1 MEFCILKE
9 IHRFFEELWYHPS
22 PMADD
27 EGDEEVGGLVDEE
40 EQEELF
46 EQMSKEDREAVLRNT
61 RWNVYLFLG
70 IAAIFFA
77 GALFPWPFSAVDD
90 NFSST
95 AEKDLGLLMGLP
107 IPGED
112 VFDVPITLEVEV
124 VEPPAKPNVQ
134 VGVYII
140 QEKDCTSPAMA
151 DKEVLAREGGSHE
164 YQFQMKKAIAGE
176 ILSFDFNVDPGEYC
190 AKILYVEANEVVENN
205 ETVIQISGAD
215 DDGRAVLSVNG
226 GIWQLQAVFGIVGL
240 CCLALSIF
248 AFIGAQKNG
257 KIHREI
263 LEKDPNTLEQQVL
276 SAAVSSVVAAG
287 PSGPPPSSGPTGPPP
302 SGPEGPPGTPPASP
316 EAPVEE
322 AEVQAAPEAPAP
334 VYEATSEGYYYIKN
348 PDGSYEPT
356 AYILNEH
363 GQYIPYEASQ

>member
-1 MEFCILKE
+1 
-9 IHRFFEELWYHPS
+9 
-22 PMADD
+22 MADD
-27 EGDEEVGGLVDEE
+27 AEDEEVGGLADEE

-46 EQMSKEDREAVLRNT
+46 EQMSKEDREAVLRNA

-70 IAAIFFA
+70 IASIFFA

-90 NFSST
+90 NFTST

-124 VEPPAKPNVQ
+124 VEPPAIANVQ

-140 QEKDCTSPAMA
+140 HEKDCTSPAMA
-151 DKEVLAREGGSHE
+151 DKEVLARGGGSHE

-176 ILSFDFNVDPGEYC
+176 MLQFDFDVDPGEYC
-190 AKILYVEANEVVENN
+190 AKILYVEANEVEENG
-205 ETVIQISGAD
+205 EMVTQISGAD
-215 DDGRAVLSVNG
+215 DDGRATLRVSG

-276 SAAVSSVVAAG
+276 NAAVSSVIAAG
-287 PSGPPPSSGPTGPPP
+287 PSGPPPSNGPSGPPP
-302 SGPEGPPGTPPASP
+302 SDPEGPPGSPPASP
-316 EAPVEE
+316 EAPVE
-322 AEVQAAPEAPAP
+322 AEPVSPPQDTPDV
-334 VYEATSEGYYYIKN
+334 VYEGVGDGYYYIKN
-348 PDGSYEPT
+348 SDGSYQPT
-356 AYILNEH
+356 AYILNEQ